1 MAIND
6 ELSSVAGW
14 MSIACWIIVYSPQIY
29 ENYTLK
35 SGEGLSVGFVVIWL
49 AGDLCNL
56 VGALMAGLIPTV
68 IILAIYYTLCDL
80 TLLIQ
85 IYYYRHVHRAH
96 IGPIAPTPS
105 ESSPLLGDSSSSALP
120 SSEPKP
126 DPRSKAWRSTVIYSL
141 AAAFVVGTGLI
152 AWRISKSVDHGV
164 EGSPGSPD
172 EGEELGWTT
181 QIIGWCSAVL
191 YLGSRIP
198 QILKNRETKCSG
210 LSLALF
216 IFAVAGNVTYVF
228 SICIKSMQ
236 WQYLVANSS
245 WLAGSGLTVFLD
257 FIVLGQF
264 FYYRSDRQ
272 AIVEDPVLEPTE
284 A

>member
-1 MAIND
+1 MAITD

-35 SGEGLSVGFVVIWL
+35 SGEGLSVPFVLIWL

-68 IILAIYYTLCDL
+68 IILAVYYTLCDL
-80 TLLIQ
+80 TLLLQ
-85 IYYYRHVHRAH
+85 IYYYRHVHPTH
-96 IGPIAPTPS
+96 IAPILPSPS
-105 ESSPLLGDSSSSALP
+105 ESAPLLSSSTAALPP

-126 DPRSKAWRSTVIYSL
+126 TTSNTWKKAAVYGL
-141 AAAFVVGTGLI
+141 AVVFVVATGLI
-152 AWRISKSVDHGV
+152 AWRVSKSAGGGED
-164 EGSPGSPD
+164 SPGSPED
-172 EGEELGWTT
+172 GLDWKT
-181 QIIGWCSAVL
+181 QVIGWCSAIL

-198 QILKNRETKCSG
+198 QILKNRITKCSG

-216 IFAVAGNVTYVF
+216 VFAVAGNVTYVL
-228 SICIKSMQ
+228 SICVKSMQ

-257 FIVLGQF
+257 FIVFGQF
-264 FYYRSDRQ
+264 FYYRSERL
-272 AIVEDPVLEPTE
+272 AIVDDPVVEPAE